1 VAHRR
6 HGRYRACQHARTP
19 AVDRFTWLAREQ
31 APGLRLDRVWVVRA
45 SHGIPGDPGHSVD
58 PARWQELSE
67 ELLGRFG
74 RVEPRRHARA
84 FVRGLLA
91 DRPRKNCWTIAEH
104 AGDPTPDGMQH
115 LHALAPLGV
124 TLAHYALLLAS
135 PRRLEIVAPH
145 VTDSWAVSSRV

>member
-1 VAHRR
+1 MQSVKAYWAARGRPTGIVAGTMSGRGPQRR
-6 HGRYRACQHARTP
+6 PCSVAG
-19 AVDRFTWLAREQ
+19 AVGGAAGPVR
-31 APGLRLDRVWVVRA
+31 PGGA
-45 SHGIPGDPGHSVD
+45 
-58 PARWQELSE
+58 
-67 ELLGRFG
+67 
-74 RVEPRRHARA
+74 RRHARA